1 MTVRVTA
8 ITRELMDRSKIGAA
22 LDDVRFLRSTDDL
35 GDPELVLVDLA
46 VPGALEA
53 ALGTGAPVIAYGSH
67 VAEEALAAARGLG
80 ATAMPRSLFFR
91 RLRDGSL
98 LS

>member
-1 MTVRVTA
+1 MRITA

-22 LDDVRFLRSTDDL
+22 FDDVRFLRTADDL
-35 GDPELVLVDLA
+35 DQPDVVLVDLA
-46 VPGALEA
+46 IAGALEA
-53 ALGTGAPVIAYGSH
+53 ALETGATVIAYGSH
-67 VAEEALAAARGLG
+67 VDEEVLAAARGLG